1 VTKVG
6 RPSSFKPEFVGQ
18 ATKLCLLGATDVDIA
33 DFFQVAVS
41 TIYKWKHDYP
51 EFSEALKSG
60 KDSAD
65 ERVERSLYHKAVGYS
80 YESIHFSSFQGIVT
94 ETPYREHVPPDT
106 TAAIF
111 WLKNR
116 RANDW
121 RDVHKVEHGNAGDFD
136 RMSDDELAAF
146 IKNGQIAAGSGDS
159 GVGKE
164 TSQAGM
170 RKPRGLH

>member
-1 VTKVG
+1 MTKVG
-6 RPSSFKPEFVGQ
+6 RPSSYKPEFANQ

-41 TIYKWKHDYP
+41 TVYKWKHDYP

-65 ERVERSLYHKAVGYS
+65 ERVERSLYHKAVGYKFDAVKIMS
-80 YESIHFSSFQGIVT
+80 VAGKIEKV
-94 ETPYREHVPPDT
+94 EYREHIPPDT

-116 RANDW
+116 RGDQW
-121 RDVHKVEHGNAGDFD
+121 RDVHKVEHGRPGDFSG
-136 RMSDDELAAF
+136 MKDDELDAF
-146 IKNGQIAAGSGDS
+146 IASGQVASRGGDT
-159 GVGKE
+159 GKE
-164 TSQAGM
+164 KQADKKGV
-170 RKPRGLH
+170 RKPSGLH